1 MRLTRTFGAAGALIL
16 AALVGGTLIGAVAAA
31 PPEGEAAGGHC
42 DAYREAFATNL
53 GVSVDALTPAAQAA
67 AASTVEAAV
76 AAGDITTEMGDQIKE
91 RIEASEGDGC
101 RILAGAWHRAV
112 RHADRAEFKHDL
124 GLAAADALGLSVDE
138 LRDQLRSG
146 ESLIDVAATQ
156 GVDYAVV
163 SAAVLDAATADLI
176 AAVEAGK
183 ITQERADAMLERLE
197 AHLAEGGFGPGGHQS
212 PGE

>member
-16 AALVGGTLIGAVAAA
+16 AGLVGGTLIGAVAAA
-31 PPEGEAAGGHC
+31 PPEGEATGRC
-42 DAYREAFATNL
+42 EAYREAFAANL

-76 AAGDITTEMGDQIKE
+76 AAGDITTKMGDQIKE

-124 GLAAADALGLSVDE
+124 GQAAADALGLSVDE

-197 AHLAEGGFGPGGHQS
+197 AQLAEGGFGSGGHQS
-212 PGE
+212 PGG